1 MYEYIYIQ
9 YEYITSEL
17 ILIQYSLFVLVEIT
31 CVSTVVIKRLQL
43 ESTILIYFVF
53 EYSNSNNWR
62 MVKTTF
68 KLFI

>member
-43 ESTILIYFVF
+43 DSTILIYFVF